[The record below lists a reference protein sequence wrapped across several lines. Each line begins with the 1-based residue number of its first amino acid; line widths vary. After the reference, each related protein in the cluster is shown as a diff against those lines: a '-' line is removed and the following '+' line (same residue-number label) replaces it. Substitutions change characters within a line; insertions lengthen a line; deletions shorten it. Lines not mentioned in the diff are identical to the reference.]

1 VLVMPDGAQR
11 AFCSQKIT
19 GTCPRGNLGEEAVEI
34 GDAVVAVTRR
44 GGLID
49 VGSIVKTAFPA
60 AAQNAGALKT
70 GVDVL
75 VDRLLAARPS
85 CA

>member
-44 GGLID
+44 GRLVD
-49 VGSIVKTAFPA
+49 VDSGGKPVPA

-75 VDRLLAARPS
+75 VDRLLAARPF